1 MGRKLIILRK
11 IAIKT
16 LSIFFSLGVY
26 FSYIEHIYGNEAP
39 EQTDDH
45 CELNFAFGIWEPFQ
59 YFDENNKLVGTH
71 IEFVREIGKRSNCV
85 IHFHQM
91 QFSQVLE
98 AIRKGTI
105 DFTANVTP
113 TPPRKNYGQFSSHY
127 AIDYFALYLHY
138 NSSHQYKQRPL
149 RELLKSGFRLGI
161 TKAHYYGEE
170 FEKIRE
176 DPQLMQYVVQAAD
189 SYDNYQMLLDGEV
202 DGFLDNPLVAAF
214 TIRDRSLE
222 AVIDRHLTVFFVN
235 PVSFMF
241 SRKVSPETVEKID
254 QVVKQLKQAPDYT
267 EKWNLNQ

>member
-1 MGRKLIILRK
+1 MTR
-11 IAIKT
+11 T
-16 LSIFFSLGVY
+16 LVVVFSLGIY
-26 FSYIEHIYGNEAP
+26 FGYVEQSVGNETSG
-39 EQTDDH
+39 QTSGQ

-71 IEFVREIGKRSNCV
+71 IELVREIGRQSRCE

-91 QFSQVLE
+91 QFSEVLE
-98 AIRKGTI
+98 GIKNGTV

-113 TPPRKNYGQFSSHY
+113 TPSRKTYGQFSSHY

-149 RELLKSGFRLGI
+149 KVLLKSGFRLGI
-161 TKAHYYGEE
+161 TEAHYYGEE
-170 FEKIRE
+170 FEHIRNNP
-176 DPQLMQYVVQAAD
+176 DLMKNIIPVPD
-189 SYDNYQMLLDGEV
+189 SYDNYQRLLDGEV

-214 TIRDRSLE
+214 TIRERSLE

-241 SRKVSPETVEKID
+241 SRKVPQATVKKID
-254 QVVKQLKQAPDYT
+254 QIVKQLKQAPDYT